1 VLYSRDLAIIYKPV
15 QKPPKGPHEV
25 AFYQRVFASDC
36 VDPVLLE
43 LRSFL
48 PTYKGVYRDPSNQ
61 TLYLGLSDL
70 LSGLHHPTIC
80 DIKVGRQTYTPDAS
94 EEKRA
99 TELAKYK
106 WQDQLGFCIS
116 GMQIVDHHSEHRL
129 VHLNREFGR
138 SLDPSTVYDHGTF
151 LTLFRPQMLTFSLP
165 LFTIGLCSLILGTGV
180 WCEVDH
186 MTHPRCSKFTLSIGS
201 YNGLTEPLRWRS
213 ATDAHHI
220 GRKIEVAVCGHVGRF
235 FQLVT
240 ALVNWFERQ
249 SQLSFYATSI
259 LLAYDGVPQQKNG
272 LIVLHSTAKDSH
284 STTTSS
290 PVIDFDSVVAHM
302 VDFTRLRSLDGNR
315 TTDEN
320 FLYGLRNLISL
331 FSRAAAETQG
341 ST

>member
-1 VLYSRDLAIIYKPV
+1 MARFPAVLLDVDCSLSTLLNNSTPLPEGLSAYHNQIGGHGILRNKIGVLYSRDVAAVYKPV

-25 AFYQRVFASDC
+25 AFYRHVFAPDC

-48 PTYKGVYRDPSNQ
+48 PTYKGVYRDSSNQ
-61 TLYLGLSDL
+61 TLYLGLGDL

-116 GMQIVDHHSEHRL
+116 GMQIFDPHSEHRP

-138 SLDPSTVYDHGTF
+138 SLDPSTVYDHGIKLF
-151 LTLFRPQMLTFSLP
+151 LGVDAARARLLADNFVHRLTQL
-165 LFTIGLCSLILGTGV
+165 
-180 WCEVDH
+180 
-186 MTHPRCSKFTLSIGS
+186 
-201 YNGLTEPLRWRS
+201 
-213 ATDAHHI
+213 AT
-220 GRKIEVAVCGHVGRF
+220 
-235 FQLVT
+235 
-240 ALVNWFERQ
+240 WFERQ
-249 SQLSFYATSI
+249 HQLSFYATSI

-272 LIVLHSTAKDSH
+272 LIVSH
-284 STTTSS
+284 STVKDPHPTATSGCA
-290 PVIDFDSVVAHM
+290 VDFDSVVAHM
-302 VDFTRLRSLDGNR
+302 VDFTRLRSLDSDR
-315 TTDEN
+315 ATDEN

-331 FSRAAAETQG
+331 FSRAAVETPG

>member
-1 VLYSRDLAIIYKPV
+1 MTDFLHVMSNMNCSLATLLNASTLLPEGLSVYHNQIGGHGILKNKVGVLYSRDLGVIYKPV

-25 AFYQRVFASDC
+25 AFYQRVFAPDC

-99 TELAKYK
+99 TELSKYK
-106 WQDQLGFCIS
+106 WQHQLGFCIS
-116 GMQIVDHHSEHRL
+116 GMQLLYLPRPRVFARIHTLNERSTHASPASQRIKLFLGVDAARACRL
-129 VHLNREFGR
+129 AGNFVCR
-138 SLDPSTVYDHGTF
+138 
-151 LTLFRPQMLTFSLP
+151 LT
-165 LFTIGLCSLILGTGV
+165 
-180 WCEVDH
+180 
-186 MTHPRCSKFTLSIGS
+186 
-201 YNGLTEPLRWRS
+201 
-213 ATDAHHI
+213 
-220 GRKIEVAVCGHVGRF
+220 
-235 FQLVT
+235 QL
-240 ALVNWFERQ
+240 ANWFERQ
-249 SQLSFYATSI
+249 RQLSFYATSI

-272 LIVLHSTAKDSH
+272 LIVLHSTADDSH
-284 STTTSS
+284 PTTTSDS
-290 PVIDFDSVVAHM
+290 VIDFDSVVAHM
-302 VDFTRLRSLDGNR
+302 VDFTRLRSLDGDR

-331 FSRAAAETQG
+331 FSRAAAEAQG